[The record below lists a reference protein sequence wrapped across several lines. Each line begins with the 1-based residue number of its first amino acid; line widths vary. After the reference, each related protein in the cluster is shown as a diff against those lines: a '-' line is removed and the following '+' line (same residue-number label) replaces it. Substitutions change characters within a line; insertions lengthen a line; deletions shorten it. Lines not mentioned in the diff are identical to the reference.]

1 MTEKRVDL
9 NDTLF
14 GVTEK
19 YPELVDTL
27 FSLGFAGVKN
37 EAMRTSHGRQMT
49 LRTGCS
55 HMGLDLGAV
64 TAALKAAGFEV
75 KS

>member
-1 MTEKRVDL
+1 MTVKTVDL
-9 NDTLF
+9 DDTLF

-19 YPELVDTL
+19 YPELKDVL
-27 FSLGFAGVKN
+27 FGLGFAGVKN

-49 LRTGCS
+49 LRAGCS
-55 HMGLDLGAV
+55 HMGMDLGAV

-75 KS
+75 KP